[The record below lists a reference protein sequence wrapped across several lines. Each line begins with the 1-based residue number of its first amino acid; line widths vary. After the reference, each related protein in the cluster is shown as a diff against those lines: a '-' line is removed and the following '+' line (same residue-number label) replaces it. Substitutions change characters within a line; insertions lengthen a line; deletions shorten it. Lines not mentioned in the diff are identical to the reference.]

1 LQQPVPFSEDEANV
15 EMNRIRI
22 EHPYFSI
29 PSKPKRIGE
38 GRSMQ
43 ELLRSGVSQ
52 SQADNYNA
60 ELNSFYQD
68 YDKYLRKRH
77 EFENA
82 IRRSLTFEIGL
93 ENSGTVPADDIDVH
107 LHFPDGF
114 SLFDADEDLPQKPE
128 LPKPP
133 AELGTV
139 GNFRV
144 PIPSFRNFDYTKAV
158 GPPPNISSPQIE
170 RTNSYDVR
178 SQIKKAK
185 HGYIMRLAKFM
196 IQFDS
201 YESATSFKIDYS
213 ISAANL
219 PKAVSGHLS
228 IVIEKTS

>member
-1 LQQPVPFSEDEANV
+1 
-15 EMNRIRI
+15 
-22 EHPYFSI
+22 
-29 PSKPKRIGE
+29 
-38 GRSMQ
+38 MQ

-52 SQADNYNA
+52 STADSYNA

-68 YDKYLRKRH
+68 YEKYLHQKH

-82 IRRSLTFEIGL
+82 MRRSITLEIGL

-114 SLFDADEDLPQKPE
+114 SLFDAEEDLPQKPE

-133 AELGTV
+133 AEIGTF

-144 PIPSFRNFDYTKAV
+144 PFVPSLQHFDYTKALR
-158 GPPPNISSPQIE
+158 PPSNVSSPQIE

-178 SQIKKAK
+178 SQIKKIK
-185 HGYIMRLAKFM
+185 HGYILSIAKFLV
-196 IQFDS
+196 QFDS
-201 YESATSFKIDYS
+201 YESVTSFQIDYS

-219 PKAVSGHLS
+219 PKPAYGHLS
-228 IVIEKTS
+228 VVIEKL